1 MTVTSNIF
9 YLAVV
14 TLMGTRKLEN
24 SGGKRFRREKKET
37 GLSRGGV
44 QKENLVTELPV

>member
-24 SGGKRFRREKKET
+24 TGGKRFRRERKGT
-37 GLSRGGV
+37 GLSRGRI
-44 QKENLVTELPV
+44 QKENLVTKLPV